1 MQLIHRDLTS
11 AFKLLRDRSS
21 TETNSYFQVENE
33 KEVLIHQEDDVVHFE
48 RNQFQVQEFKDNLE
62 YHLGAISTGL
72 TQFEKYNDRI
82 LNRPAFDEN
91 IDEDENEEIE
101 GMTETLSNN
110 FLSSHKILNRV
121 KTRQFRNKMEEK
133 IAKNLASRYAEEIS
147 SYSTRFRKCQGNFS
161 RRLQKRETR
170 TADLMDL
177 QGDFEIAT
185 DDALD
190 ANFQRQEL
198 ALDTEFLDKREKEL
212 NKISKSINDLN
223 QLFRDISSFVVE
235 QGTILDQIEYNVDAA
250 ATKTEEGLKQLKK
263 ADQYQRKDRK
273 MKAILC
279 MAVTVAILLF
289 LLIMK
294 EILF

>member
-1 MQLIHRDLTS
+1 
-11 AFKLLRDRSS
+11 
-21 TETNSYFQVENE
+21 
-33 KEVLIHQEDDVVHFE
+33 
-48 RNQFQVQEFKDNLE
+48 
-62 YHLGAISTGL
+62 
-72 TQFEKYNDRI
+72 
-82 LNRPAFDEN
+82 
-91 IDEDENEEIE
+91 
-101 GMTETLSNN
+101 
-110 FLSSHKILNRV
+110 
-121 KTRQFRNKMEEK
+121 
-133 IAKNLASRYAEEIS
+133 
-147 SYSTRFRKCQGNFS
+147 
-161 RRLQKRETR
+161 
-170 TADLMDL
+170 MDL

-212 NKISKSINDLN
+212 TKISKSINDLN

-235 QGTILDQIEYNVDAA
+235 QGTILGNFLVLTLDGNFIDQIEYNVDMA

-294 EILF
+294 EIIF